1 MSDMANIRN
10 QRRFRK
16 PVSNI
21 FGIFDERVPR
31 QMRVPVQAVDRD
43 PQYRPKT
50 EVPAQNMDRD
60 PHQTFA
66 RVRPVPG
73 TKPLQRFRP
82 VPEPGTFAN
91 QLNNRALF
99 LHGEGEKE

>member
-10 QRRFRK
+10 RRRFRK

-43 PQYRPKT
+43 QQNRPIT

-66 RVRPVPG
+66 RV
-73 TKPLQRFRP
+73 RP